1 MCGARHARGESCEY
15 ARRTCVE
22 RLDIAHGDRYAI
34 RPRQATETAFT
45 DTGYALETI
54 GTDRPLPGA
63 QACSTRWRCAKCV
76 TRCSLVIALIAL
88 RRDRQ
93 VSPCPAMV
101 RGGGERSR
109 ADCEMDAL
117 AASLLPAAVHWRVAS
132 RLAWPVRGVRCAG
145 RLSRKR
151 VQRVQGP
158 QDAGCTRPHAGS
170 SGPSGLRFVFPRA
183 WRALRGRCCVAPAY
197 RGPVGTWSK
206 GSRYP
211 LSYFSSARRPIY
223 TLRCEIDLPRASGS
237 RGAWSLQGKRRL
249 HGG

>member
-1 MCGARHARGESCEY
+1 MGIDTQYDLGRRLKLLLRILDTRLRRSGQIGRCPVHRRAARG
-15 ARRTCVE
+15 
-22 RLDIAHGDRYAI
+22 G
-34 RPRQATETAFT
+34 
-45 DTGYALETI
+45 G
-54 GTDRPLPGA
+54 
-63 QACSTRWRCAKCV
+63 CAKGV

-158 QDAGCTRPHAGS
+158 QDAGCASPHAGS

-211 LSYFSSARRPIY
+211 LSYFSCPRRPIY